1 MVAMDVQ
8 PLLDLKPN
16 PNIPPFR
23 SGDTVRVHAKVVEGE
38 RERIQVFEG
47 VVIRIRRGQGN
58 SSFTVRRVSHGIG
71 VERVFPYYSA
81 LVEKVEVS
89 RVGKVRRAKLYYLRD
104 RVGKAARIKP
114 GSRARFEELAS
125 WRGVSVDELIVEA
138 EEAEAAEEELEA
150 MEADAIEAEAEGVVE
165 DAETEEAAAD
175 EPEAEAA
182 SDEAPAAEAVEE
194 AAPEAEAAEPEPEA
208 SAAEEPAA
216 EAEVVAEDEAPADE
230 APAED
235 AAAEE
240 AADGD
245 AESAEDADK
254 S

>member
-1 MVAMDVQ
+1 MDVQ
-8 PLLDLKPN
+8 SLLDLKPN

-23 SGDTVRVHAKVVEGE
+23 PGDTVRVHAKVVEGE
-38 RERIQVFEG
+38 RQRIQVFEG
-47 VVIRIRRGQGN
+47 VVIRIRRGQSN

-104 RVGKAARIKP
+104 LVGKAARIKP

-125 WRGVSVDELIVEA
+125 WRGVTVEA
-138 EEAEAAEEELEA
+138 LIEEVEEADAAEEELEA
-150 MEADAIEAEAEGVVE
+150 MEADAIEADAEGVAE
-165 DAETEEAAAD
+165 DESETDEAASA
-175 EPEAEAA
+175 EPEAEAVA
-182 SDEAPAAEAVEE
+182 DEAPAPEAVEE

-208 SAAEEPAA
+208 SEAEEPEPEAAAEEDAPA
-216 EAEVVAEDEAPADE
+216 DEAVADE

-235 AAAEE
+235 AE
-240 AADGD
+240 AADDD
-245 AESAEDADK
+245 AAK